1 MKQREH
7 IKNIVFTA
15 LFAAMIT
22 IMTGY
27 VCHIQTA
34 TGYIHFG
41 DGLIFLAACF
51 LPKGYGVAAAAI
63 GGGLADLLTYP
74 SWTIPTVIIK
84 GLMALPF
91 SNKSTKILTVRNLI
105 AMGIAVIINTVGY
118 FFAGALFAGNFAT
131 PIADIPGSLIQDA
144 GSIVVFLV
152 VGFALEKAGLK
163 KQFATT

>member
-1 MKQREH
+1 MKPKEH
-7 IKNIVFTA
+7 IKSIVFTA

-22 IMTGY
+22 VMTAY

-63 GGGLADLLTYP
+63 GGGVADLLTYP
-74 SWTIPTVIIK
+74 SWTLPTIIIK

-91 SNKSTKILTVRNLI
+91 SNKSTKILTARNLI
-105 AMGIAVIINTVGY
+105 SMGIAVVINTVGY
-118 FFAGALFAGNFAT
+118 FVAGAIFAGNFTT
-131 PIADIPGSLIQDA
+131 PIADIPSSLIQDA
-144 GSIVVFLV
+144 GSIVIFV
-152 VGFALEKAGLK
+152 VVAFALEKTGLK
-163 KQFATT
+163 KQFTIQ